1 MQYRFVKV
9 DNVIL
14 PVGPALAE
22 HPSHRRNRAGRL
34 LLAAAIGL
42 VITPLILLGALFVWA
57 RPAPIPVTPGP
68 AAAAATL
75 QRLQIMQLEQQI
87 TQLEQQTDVW
97 AEFRSYAPLVSAIV
111 VLGVGMFGAYRYF
124 RDQDRDYALRVD
136 QELSLNLNQVLD
148 FTKESGSQNARIAST
163 LDNLL
168 WLITQAR
175 EPVRQIGRITVAIVT
190 AIKEDIDLGN
200 SREARFPALCLEHW
214 PDYTESFKNDV
225 DLQRLLPY
233 RYNEAL
239 AKLAKKAPDYFAVV
253 EFSKGKSFT
262 APEDVNSMINEP
274 DYQFFV
280 ALVDGLWQHLRYV
293 ANQEVRKE
301 AIADFQ
307 NALHNLHLS
316 HQLQER
322 SKALIEGSHS

>member
-9 DNVIL
+9 NNLIL

-22 HPSHRRNRAGRL
+22 PPRHRRNRASRL

-57 RPAPIPVTPGP
+57 RPAPIPAPPGP
-68 AAAAATL
+68 AASAATL
-75 QRLQIMQLEQQI
+75 QRLQIMQLEHQI

-111 VLGVGMFGAYRYF
+111 VLGVGMFGAYKYF

-136 QELSLNLNQVLD
+136 QELSLNLNQLLD

-168 WLITQAR
+168 WLLTQTR
-175 EPVRQIGRITVAIVT
+175 EPVRHVSRITAAIVT

-214 PDYTESFKNDV
+214 PYYTDALKKNRE
-225 DLQRLLPY
+225 LLRLLPY
-233 RYNEAL
+233 RYNESLTTL
-239 AKLAKKAPDYFAVV
+239 AKTAPDYFSQVQYD
-253 EFSKGKSFT
+253 SDKSFT
-262 APEDVNSMINEP
+262 APENINNKIKEP
-274 DYQFFV
+274 EYQFFV
-280 ALVDGLWQHLRYV
+280 ALVDGLWQHLRLIES
-293 ANQEVRKE
+293 QEVQEE
-301 AIADFQ
+301 ARAGFQ
-307 NALHNLHLS
+307 QALANPHLYD
-316 HQLQER
+316 QLQNSNR
-322 SKALIEGSHS
+322 ISIEASSS